1 MSTATAN
8 SKTMDGGASIHTA
21 SDITNGQKIQ
31 HNVHNIYIYVCI
43 LAQVNL
49 NIVTYIKITYIWFRI
64 AWHTRDTYIYPIQS
78 YPNVFSVHIYIYIW
92 LTFVL
97 PVELIFISS
106 NASVYLPALP
116 PPKRIHFFFGTKQ
129 SIISSSSLI
138 HRTRKATFRWNR
150 AEKKI
155 IEFTMSKKNK
165 IENWNMVRCSS
176 SSDC

>member
-116 PPKRIHFFFGTKQ
+116 PPKRIHFFFWHKTIHYFFLLLDPSNKKSYVSVKQ
-129 SIISSSSLI
+129 S
-138 HRTRKATFRWNR
+138 R
-150 AEKKI
+150 
-155 IEFTMSKKNK
+155 KKN
-165 IENWNMVRCSS
+165 NWIYNEQEK
-176 SSDC
+176 